1 MPACR
6 ALRPQGMGMGMMG
19 MPGVPG
25 LMGSMV
31 PGAMA
36 GGPRPPPPAGPP
48 PDAFKPPP
56 PGKGL
61 FWKTRMCKK

>member
-6 ALRPQGMGMGMMG
+6 VLRPQGMGMGMMG

-25 LMGSMV
+25 MMGNMV

-36 GGPRPPPPAGPP
+36 GGPRPPPPVGPP